1 MFTSSR
7 ECSWRLTIRAQLGL
21 RMGSCSRLRGAI
33 WQARSDG
40 HFRLQSL
47 MRPLLTCAQ
56 DGHEKNIGDYIN
68 RVAQQ
73 FKLMDEKR
81 EQLLA
86 KWRDRRETP

>member
-1 MFTSSR
+1 
-7 ECSWRLTIRAQLGL
+7 
-21 RMGSCSRLRGAI
+21 
-33 WQARSDG
+33 
-40 HFRLQSL
+40 